1 MKFEFVD
8 CEDIRMTTNKFN
20 QPVIIFIMAT
30 IACFLWGSAFPSIKI
45 GYEMLNIGNA
55 SPMVKLQFA
64 GYRFFLAGLYLLV
77 FVLFQKRSLSIPKGS
92 FKTLLTLGLI
102 QTTFQYLF
110 FYIGLSNTSGIKGS
124 IIISLGAFFSIIL
137 PHFYYHD
144 DKLSV
149 RKWIGLIVGFA
160 GVVYINLAKGPITGG
175 FRFVGEGMMILSAF
189 VGSLASIYAKELSN
203 KMDTLVMTCFQM
215 LLGSSIMIIISSFV
229 LGGNAVP
236 MRMEITPLFM
246 HLALISSVG
255 FGLWFVLL
263 NHNPISKV
271 SIYKFQVP
279 IWGTI
284 LSAIFIP
291 GESLS
296 SSILIGLIAVSM
308 GIFLVN
314 SGRKKVKKSDLT
326 TESQT

>member
-1 MKFEFVD
+1 
-8 CEDIRMTTNKFN
+8 MTENKFT
-20 QPVIIFIMAT
+20 QPVVIFVMAT
-30 IACFLWGSAFPSIKI
+30 IACLLWGSAFPAVKI
-45 GYEMLNIGNA
+45 GYEMLGIGGA
-55 SPMVKLQFA
+55 APMVKLQFA

-77 FVLFQKRSLSIPKGS
+77 FVLMQKRDMSVPKGS
-92 FKTLLTLGLI
+92 FKTLFTLGLI

-144 DKLSV
+144 DKLSA
-149 RKWIGLIVGFA
+149 RKWLGLLIGFA

-175 FRFVGEGMMILSAF
+175 FKLYGEGFMILAAF
-189 VGSLASIYAKELSN
+189 VGSVASIYAKELSN
-203 KMDTLVMTCFQM
+203 KMDTLVMTCYQM
-215 LLGSSIMIIISSFV
+215 LLGSTVMIVLSV
-229 LGGNAVP
+229 LTLGGNAVP
-236 MRMEITPLFM
+236 MTFEFVPLFM

-284 LSAIFIP
+284 LSALFIP

-296 SSILIGLIAVSM
+296 STIVIGLICVSA

-314 SGRKKVKKSDLT
+314 SGQKKAIVENITL
-326 TESQT
+326 

>member
-1 MKFEFVD
+1 MVLEFSNQRGVT
-8 CEDIRMTTNKFN
+8 MTERKFN
-20 QPVIIFIMAT
+20 QPVVIFIMAS
-30 IACFLWGSAFPSIKI
+30 IACLLWGSAFPSVKI
-45 GYEMLNIGNA
+45 SYEMLSIGNA
-55 SPMVKLQFA
+55 SSMVKLQFA

-77 FVLFQKRSLSIPKGS
+77 FVLYQKRALHIPKGGM
-92 FKTLLTLGLI
+92 KRLIVLGLI

-110 FYIGLSNTSGIKGS
+110 FYVGLSNTSGIKGS

-144 DKLSV
+144 DKLST
-149 RKWIGLIVGFA
+149 RKWLGLLIGFA

-189 VGSLASIYAKELSN
+189 TGSVASIYAKELSN
-203 KMDTLVMTCFQM
+203 EMDTLVMTCYQM
-215 LLGSSIMIIISSFV
+215 LLGSTVMIVISSIA

-236 MRMEITPLFM
+236 MTLEITPLFM

-296 SSILIGLIAVSM
+296 SAIVLGLICVSA

-314 SGRKKVKKSDLT
+314 SGNKSVVQPALN
-326 TESQT
+326 EK

>member
-1 MKFEFVD
+1 
-8 CEDIRMTTNKFN
+8 MTERKFN
-20 QPVIIFIMAT
+20 QPVVIFIMAS
-30 IACFLWGSAFPSIKI
+30 IACLLWGSAFPSVKI
-45 GYEMLNIGNA
+45 SYEMLGIGNA
-55 SPMVKLQFA
+55 SSMVKLQFA
-64 GYRFFLAGLYLLV
+64 GYRFFLAGLYLLA
-77 FVLFQKRSLSIPKGS
+77 FVLYQKRALHIPKGGM
-92 FKTLLTLGLI
+92 KRLIMLGLI

-110 FYIGLSNTSGIKGS
+110 FYVGLSNTSGIKGS

-144 DKLSV
+144 DKLSA
-149 RKWIGLIVGFA
+149 RKWLGLFIGFA
-160 GVVYINLAKGPITGG
+160 GVVYINLAKGPVTGG

-189 VGSLASIYAKELSN
+189 TGSVASIYAKELSN
-203 KMDTLVMTCFQM
+203 KMDTLVMTCYQM
-215 LLGSSIMIIISSFV
+215 LLGSTVMIVISSV
-229 LGGNAVP
+229 ALGGNAVP
-236 MRMEITPLFM
+236 MSLEITPLFM

-284 LSAIFIP
+284 LSALFIP

-296 SSILIGLIAVSM
+296 SAIVLGLICVSA

-314 SGRKKVKKSDLT
+314 SGKKNVVKPALNEK
-326 TESQT
+326 

>member
-1 MKFEFVD
+1 MRVKF
-8 CEDIRMTTNKFN
+8 IRRRGIIMSEKKFN
-20 QPVIIFIMAT
+20 QPIVIFIMAT
-30 IACFLWGSAFPSIKI
+30 IACFLWGSAFPAIKI
-45 GYEMLNIGNA
+45 SYELLNIGHA
-55 SPMVKLQFA
+55 GSMVKLQFA
-64 GYRFFLAGLYLLV
+64 GYRFLLAGLYLLV
-77 FVLFQKRSLSIPKGS
+77 FVLYQKRSLSVPRGG
-92 FKTLLTLGLI
+92 FKKLITLGLI
-102 QTTFQYLF
+102 QTSFQYLF

-144 DKLSV
+144 DKLSL
-149 RKWIGLIVGFA
+149 RKWLGLIIGFI

-175 FRFVGEGMMILSAF
+175 FKFIGEGFMVLSSFIGA
-189 VGSLASIYAKELSN
+189 LASIYAKELSN
-203 KMDTLVMTCFQM
+203 KMDTLVMTCYQM
-215 LLGSSIMIIISSFV
+215 LLGAVVMIILSTVS
-229 LGGNAVP
+229 LGGNVIP
-236 MRMEITPLFM
+236 MSWRVVPLFI

-284 LSAIFIP
+284 LSALFIP
-291 GESLS
+291 GESLTS
-296 SSILIGLIAVSM
+296 AVFIGLVCVSA

-314 SGRKKVKKSDLT
+314 SKKQEKKNSAVHV
-326 TESQT
+326 

>member
-1 MKFEFVD
+1 
-8 CEDIRMTTNKFN
+8 MTEKKFN

-30 IACFLWGSAFPSIKI
+30 IACFLWGSAFPAVKTGYDMLGI
-45 GYEMLNIGNA
+45 GGA
-55 SPMVKLQFA
+55 APMVKLQFA
-64 GYRFFLAGLYLLV
+64 GYRFFLAGLYLL
-77 FVLFQKRSLSIPKGS
+77 LFIVIQKRDLSVPKGS
-92 FKTLLTLGLI
+92 FRTLFVLGLI

-144 DKLSV
+144 DKLSPK
-149 RKWIGLIVGFA
+149 KWLGLLIGFA

-175 FRFVGEGMMILSAF
+175 FTILGEGFMIMAAF

-203 KMDTLVMTCFQM
+203 KMDTIVMTCYQM
-215 LLGSSIMIIISSFV
+215 LLGSTVMIVISAV
-229 LGGNAVP
+229 TLGGNAVP
-236 MRMEITPLFM
+236 MTLSIAPLFM

-284 LSAIFIP
+284 LSAIFLP

-296 SSILIGLIAVSM
+296 SAIVVGLACVSA

-314 SGRKKVKKSDLT
+314 SGQKKTIAKKAT
-326 TESQT
+326 A